1 MGKKI
6 TLEESLK
13 MHYTGISK
21 EEYKR
26 LYRNFESTLKKNKIS
41 LSEDQITKRVDRM
54 AKKIAR
60 KRKRRKNSKK
70 VISIFAVFLLIITI
84 GFSFYFLKPVSLSSH
99 GAFDVCEFIEV
110 QIPRSY
116 KATSLMD
123 AKEYDIYSDAIVFSS
138 KKADLLFNVTDNVD
152 MLTESEIANEL
163 AYDFKDNLNL
173 DQVEQ
178 STILSADE
186 IEIPILNF
194 QLETIEGPRYIQ
206 YAIVNSGYKTI
217 LISMN
222 SYNNEFKAFNKIISS
237 LELV

>member
-13 MHYTGISK
+13 LHTTGISK

-26 LYRNFESTLKKNKIS
+26 LYRNYESTLKKNKIS

-60 KRKRRKNSKK
+60 KRKRRENSKK

-99 GAFDVCEFIEV
+99 GAFDVCEFIEI

-116 KATSLMD
+116 KVTSLMD

-222 SYNNEFKAFNKIISS
+222 SYSNEFKAFNKIISS